1 MPLER
6 MLEEAGLDPNATAP
20 LLEVF
25 DGIVEELG
33 LRTGP
38 DRRKAAKIVLN
49 LACSRSDLV
58 EIRQDAIRK
67 IRREGMGRR
76 RPF

>member
-25 DGIVEELG
+25 YGIVAELG
-33 LRTGP
+33 LRTGA
-38 DRRKAAKIVLN
+38 DKRKAAKIVLN
-49 LACSRSDLV
+49 FAYSRSGLAK
-58 EIRQDAIRK
+58 IRQDAIRK
-67 IRREGMGRR
+67 IRKEGMGRR

>member
-25 DGIVEELG
+25 DGIVDELG
-33 LRTGP
+33 LRTSA
-38 DRRKAAKIVLN
+38 DRRKAAKILLN
-49 LACSRSDLV
+49 LGYSRSDLA

-67 IRREGMGRR
+67 IRKEGMGHRR
-76 RPF
+76 RF